1 MNLNWRP
8 KDEALND
15 FVDSHVDSFVTWDLL
30 LFFHFNP
37 DVADTAEG
45 LAGRLGRPASEVALA
60 LERFCGD
67 GWVLRCEGGGGQS
80 YRLALSDE
88 MKQNLARFARA
99 QEDRELRLGLI
110 RSILQKNRQ

>member
-8 KDEALND
+8 RDEALND
-15 FVDSHVDSFVTWDLL
+15 FVDSHIDSFVTWDLL

-37 DVADTAEG
+37 EISDTAEG

-60 LERFCGD
+60 LERFCGRGLVQKCD
-67 GWVLRCEGGGGQS
+67 GGQS
-80 YRLALSDE
+80 YRLNVNEELR
-88 MKQNLARFARA
+88 QNIARFAHA